1 MWTEGW
7 LGTHSPAAVTVV
19 CPYSPLSVH
28 FHFDSQG
35 LGPGKASCSF
45 VTGVCVLLVCVP
57 QYLGQ
62 GLFWNRSALPQC
74 WGRALSSRLAVVWLP
89 GNVLPESAWV
99 LGLGSVGFQVLKGRS
114 LCLSLFLR
122 DLCLVR
128 VPFGISVHVIVRFS
142 KGRTLN
148 LLSDP

>member
-1 MWTEGW
+1 M
-7 LGTHSPAAVTVV
+7 
-19 CPYSPLSVH
+19 
-28 FHFDSQG
+28 
-35 LGPGKASCSF
+35 
-45 VTGVCVLLVCVP
+45 
-57 QYLGQ
+57 
-62 GLFWNRSALPQC
+62 
-74 WGRALSSRLAVVWLP
+74 VWLP